1 MQMSAAMMS
10 GGTAT
15 VKQTVTQRLLFT
27 KTDKKIET
35 MQINVA
41 MRCNEKVRFCDMTAN
56 MDDGGAMATAMTLGS
71 QGWGL
76 KGATLVGSAA
86 STTGAGIM
94 GATSS
99 TNIVGLIFHK
109 VGDPI
114 NQELSAVQFSM
125 TYRIDPMMTGRG
137 GTDVPDFLK
146 HLNEHGAAG
155 WRLAGLNLTMQGGS
169 SSMGMGMGNMGM
181 DPTAALKVVE
191 MSVPFQVY
199 MRRPASGAGASTF
212 EYIKVPFHRTLT
224 MKMAGMGVKMNMT
237 GDEVPVIQQHQL
249 RGGPSRVHCR
259 WRWIANA
266 KA

>member
-71 QGWGL
+71 QGGGL

-109 VGDPI
+109 VGDQI

-146 HLNEHGAAG
+146 HLNEHGAA
-155 WRLAGLNLTMQGGS
+155 
-169 SSMGMGMGNMGM
+169 
-181 DPTAALKVVE
+181 
-191 MSVPFQVY
+191 
-199 MRRPASGAGASTF
+199 
-212 EYIKVPFHRTLT
+212 
-224 MKMAGMGVKMNMT
+224 
-237 GDEVPVIQQHQL
+237 
-249 RGGPSRVHCR
+249 
-259 WRWIANA
+259 
-266 KA
+266 